1 MSGNKLQFK
10 LINYY
15 PEVLESF
22 TVYFLKEDSKSSIII
37 TGSDISEPLIMEH
50 NPALI
55 NLLKSPFKAF
65 GATAS
70 EARDAIN
77 ALGKGES
84 FVDSY
89 DSDVVYIPSNTL
101 NKQLEE
107 LGVGRYLISNVQLGQ
122 YSLPF
127 NASESGGFIY
137 LEIKKTYRDLELGFK
152 LEAWGYSTGV
162 KKVKVSNSEGV
173 WSNWKTFAFTDGNV
187 ASADK
192 LKTARTIAGVSFDGT
207 KNIEIPRANLTG
219 TQGIETISNLSVFL
233 SEKARYIKGRY
244 AFGNDEVNEII
255 NAIPS
260 NLEVF
265 NSWYRFSQWS
275 NNLSPGKPEELQGWN
290 YDQTGDYFYSTIN
303 SESHIGLVS
312 PTLYEDYDLLVEIGL
327 RPGGTDSDDDTIA
340 LVIAFN
346 KDFSGKE
353 QTLIV
358 KRSPGGEGRCYSI
371 DLDKKTF
378 NGQTIVADG
387 DHLVK
392 MGNGSYRNS
401 GGATVPWKTTGRC
414 LLKIQRRGDVIKTWT
429 SDFGNTTDVL
439 ESTLLEIDLSSNPLL
454 EVFRGPKP
462 YGFSALSQ
470 KDSYWKVINF
480 TSPSDKIIDLE
491 SNKQYQ
497 YTEGSGWTEDT
508 VSSFPSIPNETFL
521 YNDLTQKIYFY
532 ENSSKPVLKLREAL
546 KLASG
551 KNIKIGKT
559 TKVFDGSSDL
569 IWSLGDIGG
578 AEVFIHDASTKVID
592 FNNLISNTVTLNRI
606 VWNTNNPYFL
616 NGPVSGQSGILI
628 TAFGSH
634 ERWNIQIFYAQSASD
649 IAVYIRGSYDASGTT
664 AWTPW
669 VRQANMNDVILK
681 SAGVIS
687 GSNLNLASASH
698 FKKTI
703 SAATTFTLS
712 NIPSSGR
719 FYSFILEITDG
730 GAFPVT
736 WWANIKWP
744 GGFAPTLTVS
754 GTDIFSFFTTDG
766 GATWKTTG
774 LNIM

>member
-101 NKQLEE
+101 DKQLEE
-107 LGVGRYLISNVQLGQ
+107 LSVGRYLISNVQLGQ

-192 LKTARTIAGVSFDGT
+192 LKTVRSLTIGEQTKTFDG
-207 KNIEIPRANLTG
+207 
-219 TQGIETISNLSVFL
+219 
-233 SEKARYIKGRY
+233 
-244 AFGNDEVNEII
+244 
-255 NAIPS
+255 
-260 NLEVF
+260 
-265 NSWYRFSQWS
+265 SQ
-275 NNLSPGKPEELQGWN
+275 
-290 YDQTGDYFYSTIN
+290 
-303 SESHIGLVS
+303 
-312 PTLYEDYDLLVEIGL
+312 
-327 RPGGTDSDDDTIA
+327 
-340 LVIAFN
+340 
-346 KDFSGKE
+346 
-353 QTLIV
+353 
-358 KRSPGGEGRCYSI
+358 
-371 DLDKKTF
+371 
-378 NGQTIVADG
+378 
-387 DHLVK
+387 
-392 MGNGSYRNS
+392 
-401 GGATVPWKTTGRC
+401 
-414 LLKIQRRGDVIKTWT
+414 DVIW
-429 SDFGNTTDVL
+429 
-439 ESTLLEIDLSSNPLL
+439 
-454 EVFRGPKP
+454 
-462 YGFSALSQ
+462 
-470 KDSYWKVINF
+470 
-480 TSPSDKIIDLE
+480 DLE
-491 SNKQYQ
+491 SI
-497 YTEGSGWTEDT
+497 G
-508 VSSFPSIPNETFL
+508 VFP
-521 YNDLTQKIYFY
+521 
-532 ENSSKPVLKLREAL
+532 
-546 KLASG
+546 
-551 KNIKIGKT
+551 KT
-559 TKVFDGSSDL
+559 
-569 IWSLGDIGG
+569 
-578 AEVFIHDASTKVID
+578 
-592 FNNLISNTVTLNRI
+592 
-606 VWNTNNPYFL
+606 
-616 NGPVSGQSGILI
+616 
-628 TAFGSH
+628 
-634 ERWNIQIFYAQSASD
+634 
-649 IAVYIRGSYDASGTT
+649 
-664 AWTPW
+664 
-669 VRQANMNDVILK
+669 
-681 SAGVIS
+681 AGEIS

-774 LNIM
+774 LNIK